1 MQQEMKTAHA
11 VKWGIIIGLV
21 YCVFLW
27 LRYSMGVSNPIFMG
41 LWAFVGYVS
50 VLILLLVSGFQLRK
64 LNGGFIE
71 FKEIFKY
78 LFISVLIFEA
88 FYTAFNFIYLTYV
101 DPEFFPKFRDATEDF
116 LIRQKAPQKDID
128 DAMER
133 LNEEGAANQNVMSVV
148 KTFLFSIS
156 VSGLMALI
164 FSFII
169 RTKDPFAELNEIQ

>member
-1 MQQEMKTAHA
+1 M
-11 VKWGIIIGLV
+11 
-21 YCVFLW
+21 LW
-27 LRYSMGVSNPIFMG
+27 LRYSMGATNPLFMG
-41 LWAFVGYVS
+41 LWVFVGYVL

-71 FKEIFKY
+71 FKEVFKY

-101 DPEFFPKFRDATEDF
+101 DPDFFQKFRDSTEDF
-116 LIRQKAPQKDID
+116 LIRQNTPQDQID
-128 DAMER
+128 NALER
-133 LNEEGAANQNVMSVV
+133 LNEEGAANQDIMSVL

-156 VSGLMALI
+156 VSGLMALM

-169 RTKDPFAELNEIQ
+169 RKKDPFEQEKEIQ